1 MEKALL
7 AAEAVEEREVV
18 ELLRNLVRIPSHYPG
33 PGEAK
38 VVDFLDS
45 FLKERGF
52 HPFRQEVAPGR
63 PNLVADLGEGEG
75 GLILEGHTDV
85 VTPGEEGAWRYPP
98 YAGMVEG
105 GRLYGRGACDMKGG
119 LAALVGAL
127 LAVKRALGHLKRPL
141 RLAALADEEG
151 MMLGVKA
158 FIREGLARGFRG
170 ALVAEPEEM
179 EICLFQKGAL
189 RLRSLFPGKM
199 AHGAM
204 PYAGENPIPKA
215 ARFILE
221 LEALQIELQ
230 ETFSHPFLGP
240 PYLTP
245 TQVLASAGEGQ
256 LNVIPA
262 QAEVAL
268 DVRTVPGLDH
278 GELVARLQALAGTQ
292 AGVLEVLEDR
302 PPVETP
308 REDPLV
314 QAAEEALRLLG
325 LPVRH
330 GGVPGAT
337 DGTFLRAWA
346 GLPVVVMGPG
356 SKTLPHQVDEWVDL
370 EEVVQAARVYAAL
383 AVLYLEWPP
392 SGPHSVAVG

>member
-1 MEKALL
+1 MTEALR
-7 AAEAVEEREVV
+7 AAEAVEEKEVV
-18 ELLRNLVRIPSHYPG
+18 DLLQALVRIPSHYPG
-33 PGEAK
+33 PGEAG
-38 VVDFLDS
+38 VVAYLEGY
-45 FLKERGF
+45 LKERGLSVF
-52 HPFRQEVAPGR
+52 LQEAAPGR

-75 GLILEGHTDV
+75 GLLLEGHTDV
-85 VTPGEEGAWRYPP
+85 VTPGDEALWTYPP
-98 YAGMVEG
+98 YAGVVEG

-119 LAALVGAL
+119 LAALVGAM
-127 LAVKRALGHLKRPL
+127 LAVKRALGRPKRPL

-158 FIREGLARGFRG
+158 FLKAGLAQGFRG

-179 EICLFQKGAL
+179 EMCLWQKGAL
-189 RLRSLFPGKM
+189 RIRLLFPGRM

-204 PYAGENPIPKA
+204 PYAGDNPIPKA
-215 ARFILE
+215 ARFVVALRE
-221 LEALQIELQ
+221 LEARLQ
-230 ETFSHPFLGP
+230 EAHPHPYLGP
-240 PYLTP
+240 TYLTP
-245 TQVLASAGEGQ
+245 TRFLASAGEGQ

-268 DVRTVPGLDH
+268 DVRTVPGVDH
-278 GELVARLQALAGTQ
+278 PSLLKELEALAGV
-292 AGVLEVLEDR
+292 GVEVLEDR

-325 LPVRH
+325 LPARL

-337 DGTFLRAWA
+337 DGTFLRAWG

-356 SKTLPHQVDEWVDL
+356 RKTLPHQVDEWVDL
-370 EEVVQAARVYAAL
+370 EEVVLAARVYAAL
-383 AVLYLEWPP
+383 AALYL
-392 SGPHSVAVG
+392 A

>member
-18 ELLRNLVRIPSHYPG
+18 DLLRSLVRIPSHYPG
-33 PGEAK
+33 PGEEG
-38 VVDFLDS
+38 VVAFLEEY
-45 FLKERGF
+45 LRERGL
-52 HPFRQEVAPGR
+52 HPFRQEVTPGR
-63 PNLVADLGEGEG
+63 PNLMADLGEGEG

-85 VTPGEEGAWRYPP
+85 VTPGEEGAWRHPP
-98 YAGMVEG
+98 YAGVVEG

-158 FIREGLARGFRG
+158 FLKEGLARGFRG

-179 EICLFQKGAL
+179 EICLWQKGAL
-189 RLRSLFPGKM
+189 RLKLPFLGKM

-221 LEALQIELQ
+221 LEALQLELQ
-230 ETFSHPFLGP
+230 ETSSHPFLGP

-256 LNVIPA
+256 LNVIPV
-262 QAEVAL
+262 QAEVVL

-278 GELVARLQALAGTQ
+278 GELVARIQALAE
-292 AGVLEVLEDR
+292 AEVEVLEDR

-308 REDPLV
+308 KEDPLV
-314 QAAEEALRLLG
+314 QAAEEALKLLG
-325 LPVRH
+325 LPLRY

-356 SKTLPHQVDEWVDL
+356 GKTLPHQVDEWVDL
-370 EEVVQAARVYAAL
+370 EEVVRAARVYAAL
-383 AVLYLEWPP
+383 AVLYLE
-392 SGPHSVAVG
+392 